1 VRLKVAQAAR
11 LALYL
16 AGRDVR
22 RGAEVAALLVDEPD
36 LWLPPAG
43 GSRALHRLARCLVQP
58 CPPLDADPS
67 ARPLVSTI
75 GSLAGRL
82 PPGSTLTVISD
93 FADLVPADAVQLARL
108 GRRYDCRARLVYDT
122 AELALPESG
131 PLAVHWSGHVVAL
144 DWRDPRQRAAHE
156 QAFRDRQA
164 ELIAL
169 LAGAGWQVA
178 TLDATREDLAAA
190 LSADDGDERAAVP
203 RH

>member
-1 VRLKVAQAAR
+1 M
-11 LALYL
+11 
-16 AGRDVR
+16 
-22 RGAEVAALLVDEPD
+22 
-36 LWLPPAG
+36 
-43 GSRALHRLARCLVQP
+43 
-58 CPPLDADPS
+58 DADPS
-67 ARPLVSTI
+67 VRSLASTI

-108 GRRYDCRARLVYDT
+108 GRRHDCRARLIYDL
-122 AELALPESG
+122 AELRIPAIG
-131 PLAVHWSGHVVAL
+131 PLAAHWAGRAVAV
-144 DWRDPRQRAAHE
+144 DWRDPRRRAAHE

-178 TLDATREDLAAA
+178 TLDAAREDLAGA
-190 LSADDGDERAAVP
+190 LSTDDRDERAAVP